1 MFVGSDIVITGTQS
15 ASLASPNGGMVV
27 VTTQDLRAA
36 TLTRAGGEVP
46 RGGLG
51 LSLRTAPKH
60 ELP

>member
-51 LSLRTAPKH
+51 SATLAA
-60 ELP
+60 